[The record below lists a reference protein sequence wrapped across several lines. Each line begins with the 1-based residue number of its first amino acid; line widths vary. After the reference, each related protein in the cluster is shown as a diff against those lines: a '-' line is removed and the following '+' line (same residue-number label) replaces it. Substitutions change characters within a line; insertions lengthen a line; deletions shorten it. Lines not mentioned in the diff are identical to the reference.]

1 VALQER
7 SQGKARPHV
16 PYRNS
21 MMTSV
26 LRDSLGGNC
35 RTVMIATVNTAPEQ
49 LEETI
54 STCRFAQRVAQ
65 ISNQVYVNEE
75 LDPVLVIRRLK
86 QEIRDLKVGRWGLG
100 FRVGRGLGLG
110 CWLWVVGSG
119 LSSGP
124 LGFGILGFGVWGL
137 GFGVWGLGFWV
148 WGLGFGVWGL
158 RFGVWGLGFGVWGF
172 GCGLWTLGL
181 QLGYRN
187 SDSGLGISVRSGHW
201 ASQRKL
207 SSSRQCNAKV

>member
-1 VALQER
+1 VIVALQER

-86 QEIRDLKVGRWGLG
+86 QEIRDLKVGRWAG
-100 FRVGRGLGLG
+100 FRVWGGVQGR
-110 CWLWVVGSG
+110 V
-119 LSSGP
+119 
-124 LGFGILGFGVWGL
+124 
-137 GFGVWGLGFWV
+137 WV
-148 WGLGFGVWGL
+148 WVATELEG
-158 RFGVWGLGFGVWGF
+158 
-172 GCGLWTLGL
+172 
-181 QLGYRN
+181 
-187 SDSGLGISVRSGHW
+187 S
-201 ASQRKL
+201 KP
-207 SSSRQCNAKV
+207 